1 MDSDNYYSDEEV
13 EQKILIKDIPKEVE
27 RLYEK
32 ADTEEKLNSIK
43 YHLIDLLDEYN
54 LSLKTVDFEEEIYNM
69 YENVIKEYIYYQ
81 APGEILNGN
90 SYNLSQKFLEW
101 AYTNTE
107 KGIELNYL
115 NDIYFELIHLIG

>member
-1 MDSDNYYSDEEV
+1 MDSDNYCSDEENDP
-13 EQKILIKDIPKEVE
+13 KILIKDIPKEVA

-32 ADTEEKLNSIK
+32 ANTEEKLNNIK
-43 YHLIDLLDEYN
+43 FHLIDLMDGYS

-69 YENVIKEYIYYQ
+69 YENVIKEYIHWQ
-81 APGEILNGN
+81 APGEILDAN

-101 AYTNTE
+101 AYSNTE

-115 NDIYFELIHLIG
+115 NDIYFELIHLID